1 MAEQTSPGRALGD
14 RTIPDRAGPNRTI
27 PDRAEV
33 VVVGGGI
40 VGCAV
45 AYHLV
50 RRGITD
56 VLLLEQNQLTSG
68 TTWHAAGLA
77 AQLKSTYSLTKL
89 ATYSVR
95 LFEALEDETG
105 QATGFRAPGSI
116 SVASDAERWEEILR
130 GASMGATV
138 GVESR
143 QIDMDELAE
152 MWPLMRTDDLVGAL
166 YLPDDGLVSPVDATM
181 ALAKGARAHGCR
193 IIEGVAVTGLETRN
207 GAICGVRTELTPG
220 AASGTGDAAGG
231 DHLVETETVV
241 LATGMWTRHL
251 AAQIG
256 VNVPLQA
263 CEHFYVVTEPL
274 EGLDTSTPIVRDPTN
289 YTYFK
294 EETGKLMVGFFEP
307 EAKVWRLDGIPR
319 DFKFGTLDEDWDHV
333 GPVFERS
340 CHRVPA
346 LADCGVQ
353 LFFNGPESF
362 TPDGT
367 YYLGEAPE
375 VDGCFVAAGFNSVGI
390 QSAGGAGWVL
400 ADWIADRHPP
410 MDLSAVDIRRAMPFQ
425 ADNGYLA
432 ERISESLGL
441 LYAMHWPFFQYTSS
455 RDQRRSAL
463 HDAMDAAGAVFGET
477 AGWER
482 ANWFADPGQER
493 EYRYSYGKQNWFD
506 NSGRE
511 CDAVRNGVAVFD
523 QSSFAKF
530 TVRGP
535 DALDVLDTLS
545 VASVDV
551 PAGRAVYTQWC
562 NERGGIEADLTVT
575 RLGDDEFWVVTS
587 AASQTRDWAWLRRH
601 CRGRD
606 VDIADVTDDWAVLGL
621 MGPRSRELLSC
632 VTDAALDNESFPFGA
647 ARHIA
652 IRRGSPLRDPVA
664 PHRDTAGSAE
674 VLAVRMS
681 YVGELGWELYV
692 PNQRAVAVYEALR
705 NAAAAADGLDLAHA
719 GYHAMNTLRLECG
732 YRHWGHDISDE
743 DTPLEAGLGFAIAW
757 DKQRDFIGRAAL
769 ELQRHEPRTRRL
781 IQFRIEDPD
790 LLAYHDEP
798 IRRDGEL
805 VGRVTSAMWSYTE
818 DRCLA
823 MGYVTHPTAADP
835 EPQAVTKSWLE
846 AGSFDIEIAGR
857 RIAATPSIR
866 SFYDPTNQRVRL

>member
-1 MAEQTSPGRALGD
+1 MADQTLSQRA
-14 RTIPDRAGPNRTI
+14 TPNRTI

-40 VGCAV
+40 VGCAI

-50 RRGITD
+50 RRGIRD
-56 VLLLEQNQLTSG
+56 VLLLEQNQLTAG

-77 AQLKSTYSLTKL
+77 AQLKATYSLTKL

-143 QIDMDELAE
+143 QIDMDELSE
-152 MWPLMRTDDLVGAL
+152 MWPLIRTDDLVGAL

-181 ALAKGARAHGCR
+181 ALAKGARARGCR
-193 IIEGVAVTGLETRN
+193 IIERVAVTGLETRN
-207 GAICGVRTELTPG
+207 GAICGVRTET
-220 AASGTGDAAGG
+220 AGG
-231 DHLVETETVV
+231 TDDDGGHLIETETVV

-251 AAQIG
+251 AAQVG

-274 EGLDTSTPIVRDPTN
+274 EGLDTSTPILRDPTN

-319 DFKFGTLDEDWDHV
+319 DFSFGTLDEDWDHV

-441 LYAMHWPFFQYTSS
+441 LYAMHWPFFQYTSA

-482 ANWFADPGQER
+482 ANWFAEPGQER
-493 EYRYSYGKQNWFD
+493 EYRYSYGKQNWFE

-511 CDAVRNGVAVFD
+511 CDAVRNGVALFD

-530 TVRGP
+530 TVSGP

-545 VASVDV
+545 VASIDV

-575 RLGDDEFWVVTS
+575 RLGDDDFWVVTS
-587 AASQTRDWAWLRRH
+587 AASQTRDWAWLRRN

-606 VDIADVTDDWAVLGL
+606 VEIADVTDEWAVLGL
-621 MGPRSRELLSC
+621 MGPQSRNLLSR
-632 VTDAALDNESFPFGA
+632 VTETALDNESFGFGA
-647 ARHIA
+647 AQHI
-652 IRRGSPLRDPVA
+652 DVA
-664 PHRDTAGSAE
+664 TSAGSTA

-692 PNQRAVAVYEALR
+692 PNAHAVTVYEALR
-705 NAAAAADGLDLAHA
+705 DAAADADGLGLAHA

-757 DKQRDFIGRAAL
+757 DKPRDFIGRAAL
-769 ELQRHEPRTRRL
+769 EEQRHEPRTRRL
-781 IQFRIEDPD
+781 IQFRLEDPD
-790 LLAYHDEP
+790 VLAYHDEP

-805 VGRVTSAMWSYTE
+805 VGRVTSAMWSYTQ

-835 EPQAVTKSWLE
+835 EPQSVTKSWLD

-866 SFYDPTNQRVRL
+866 SFYDPANQRIHM

>member
-1 MAEQTSPGRALGD
+1 MTDQTLSQRA
-14 RTIPDRAGPNRTI
+14 TPNRTI

-40 VGCAV
+40 VGCAI

-50 RRGITD
+50 RRGIRD
-56 VLLLEQNQLTSG
+56 VLLLEQNQLTAG

-77 AQLKSTYSLTKL
+77 AQLKATYSLTKL

-95 LFEALEDETG
+95 LFEALEDETC

-116 SVASDAERWEEILR
+116 SVASDAQRWEEILR

-152 MWPLMRTDDLVGAL
+152 MWPLIRTDDLVGAL

-181 ALAKGARAHGCR
+181 ALAKGARARGCR

-207 GAICGVRTELTPG
+207 GAICGVRTETAG
-220 AASGTGDAAGG
+220 GTDDDG
-231 DHLVETETVV
+231 DHLIETETVV

-274 EGLDTSTPIVRDPTN
+274 EGLDTSTPILRDPTN

-319 DFKFGTLDEDWDHV
+319 DFSFGTLDEDWDHV

-410 MDLSAVDIRRAMPFQ
+410 MDLSAVDIRRAMAFQ

-441 LYAMHWPFFQYTSS
+441 LYAMHWPFFQYTSA

-482 ANWFADPGQER
+482 ANWFAERGQER
-493 EYRYSYGKQNWFD
+493 EYRYSYGKQNWFE

-511 CDAVRNGVAVFD
+511 CDAVRNGVALFD

-530 TVRGP
+530 TVSGP

-545 VASVDV
+545 VASIDV

-575 RLGDDEFWVVTS
+575 RLGDDDFWVVTS
-587 AASQTRDWAWLRRH
+587 AASQTRDWAWLRRN

-606 VDIADVTDDWAVLGL
+606 VEIADVTDEWAVLGL
-621 MGPRSRELLSC
+621 MGPQSRDLLSR
-632 VTDAALDNESFPFGA
+632 VTEAALDNESFGFGA
-647 ARHIA
+647 AQHIDVA
-652 IRRGSPLRDPVA
+652 TSAGSPA
-664 PHRDTAGSAE
+664 

-692 PNQRAVAVYEALR
+692 PNGHAVTVYEALR
-705 NAAAAADGLDLAHA
+705 DAAADADGLDLAHA

-743 DTPLEAGLGFAIAW
+743 DSPLESGLGFAIAW
-757 DKQRDFIGRAAL
+757 DKPRDFIGRAAL
-769 ELQRHEPRTRRL
+769 EAQRHEPRTRRL
-781 IQFRIEDPD
+781 IQFRLEDPD
-790 LLAYHDEP
+790 VLAYHDEP

-805 VGRVTSAMWSYTE
+805 VGRVTSAMWSYTA

-823 MGYVTHPTAADP
+823 MGYVTYPSAADP
-835 EPQAVTKSWLE
+835 EPQAVTKSWLD

-857 RIAATPSIR
+857 RIAATPSVR
-866 SFYDPTNQRVRL
+866 SFYDPTNQRVRM

>member
-1 MAEQTSPGRALGD
+1 MAEKTSPGRALGD

-56 VLLLEQNQLTSG
+56 VLLLEQNQLTAG

-77 AQLKSTYSLTKL
+77 AQLKATYSLTKL

-143 QIDMDELAE
+143 QIDMDELTE

-231 DHLVETETVV
+231 DHLIETETVV

-319 DFKFGTLDEDWDHV
+319 DFKFGTLPEDWDHV

-375 VDGCFVAAGFNSVGI
+375 IDGCFVAAGFNSVGI

-441 LYAMHWPFFQYTSS
+441 LYAMHWPFFQYTSA

-482 ANWFADPGQER
+482 ANWFAEPGQER
-493 EYRYSYGKQNWFD
+493 EYRYSYGKQNWFK

-587 AASQTRDWAWLRRH
+587 AACQTRDWAWLRRH
-601 CRGRD
+601 CRDRD
-606 VDIADVTDDWAVLGL
+606 VDIADVTDEWAVLGL
-621 MGPRSRELLSC
+621 MGPHSRDLLSR
-632 VTDAALDNESFPFGA
+632 VTDAALDNESFGFGA
-647 ARHIA
+647 AQHIE
-652 IRRGSPLRDPVA
+652 VA
-664 PHRDTAGSAE
+664 ASAGPIA

-692 PNQRAVAVYEALR
+692 PNAEAVAVYEALR
-705 NAAAAADGLDLAHA
+705 DAAAAADGLELAHA

-757 DKQRDFIGRAAL
+757 DKPCDFIGRAAL
-769 ELQRHEPRTRRL
+769 EAQRHEPRTHRL
-781 IQFRIEDPD
+781 IQFRLDDPD
-790 LLAYHDEP
+790 VLAYHDEP

-835 EPQAVTKSWLE
+835 EPQAVTKAWLD

>member
-1 MAEQTSPGRALGD
+1 M
-14 RTIPDRAGPNRTI
+14 

-40 VGCAV
+40 VGCAI

-50 RRGITD
+50 RRGISD
-56 VLLLEQNQLTSG
+56 VLLLEQNQLTAG

-77 AQLKSTYSLTKL
+77 AQLKATYSLTKL

-143 QIDMDELAE
+143 QVDMDELAE

-193 IIEGVAVTGLETRN
+193 IIEGVAVTKLETRN

-220 AASGTGDAAGG
+220 TASGAGEPAAGEG
-231 DHLVETETVV
+231 HLVETETVV

-274 EGLDTSTPIVRDPTN
+274 DSLDASTPIVRDPTN

-307 EAKVWRLDGIPR
+307 QAKVWRLDGIPR
-319 DFKFGTLDEDWDHV
+319 DFKFGTLPEDWDHV

-425 ADNGYLA
+425 ADNSYLA

-441 LYAMHWPFFQYTSS
+441 LYAMHWPFFQYTSA

-482 ANWFADPGQER
+482 ANWFAEPGQER

-575 RLGDDEFWVVTS
+575 RLGDDDFWVVTS

-606 VDIADVTDDWAVLGL
+606 VEIADVTDQWAVLGL
-621 MGPRSRELLSC
+621 MGPHSRALLGL
-632 VTDAALDNESFPFGA
+632 VTDTVLDNESFRFGD
-647 ARHIA
+647 ARHI
-652 IRRGSPLRDPVA
+652 DVA
-664 PHRDTAGSAE
+664 ASGGAVA

-692 PNQRAVAVYEALR
+692 PNARAVAVYEALR
-705 NAAAAADGLDLAHA
+705 DAAEGADGLELAHA

-757 DKQRDFIGRAAL
+757 DKPRDFIGRTAL
-769 ELQRHEPRTRRL
+769 EAQRREPRTRRL
-781 IQFRIEDPD
+781 IQFRLDDPD
-790 LLAYHDEP
+790 VLAYHDEP
-798 IRRDGEL
+798 IRRDGEI

-823 MGYVTHPTAADP
+823 MGYVTHPAAADP
-835 EPQAVTKSWLE
+835 EPQAVTKSWLD
-846 AGSFDIEIAGR
+846 AGTFDIEIAGR

-866 SFYDPTNQRVRL
+866 SFYDPTNQRVRM

>member
-1 MAEQTSPGRALGD
+1 MAAQPL
-14 RTIPDRAGPNRTI
+14 PDRAQ
-27 PDRAEV
+27 V
-33 VVVGGGI
+33 VVVGGGV
-40 VGCAV
+40 VGCSV
-45 AYHLV
+45 AYHLA

-56 VLLLEQNQLTSG
+56 VVLLEQNQLTSG

-77 AQLKSTYSLTKL
+77 AQLKASYSLTKL
-89 ATYSVR
+89 ATYTVR

-116 SVASDAERWEEILR
+116 SVASDPERWEEILR

-143 QIDMDELAE
+143 QIDMAELSQ
-152 MWPLMRTDDLVGAL
+152 MWPLMHTDDLVGAL
-166 YLPDDGLVSPVDATM
+166 YLPHDGLVSPVDVTM
-181 ALAKGARAHGCR
+181 ALAKGARARGCR
-193 IIEGVAVTGLETRN
+193 IIEGVAVTGLETRS
-207 GAICGVRTELTPG
+207 GAICGVRTETLPA
-220 AASGTGDAAGG
+220 AASVTGESLPGTTSGAGETSLESAGG
-231 DHLVETETVV
+231 EGHLIETETVV

-274 EGLDTSTPIVRDPTN
+274 DGVDASTPILRDPTN
-289 YTYFK
+289 FSYFK

-307 EAKVWRLDGIPR
+307 EAKVWRLGGVPR
-319 DFKFGTLDEDWDHV
+319 DFSFGTLDEDWDHI
-333 GPVFERS
+333 GPVYERA

-362 TPDGT
+362 TPDGV

-410 MDLSAVDIRRAMPFQ
+410 MDLTGVDIRRAMPFQ
-425 ADNGYLA
+425 ADEAYLA

-441 LYAMHWPFFQYTSS
+441 LYAMHWPHFQYTSA

-482 ANWFADPGQER
+482 ANWFAEPGQER
-493 EYRYSYGKQNWFD
+493 EYCYSYGKQNWFD

-511 CDAVRNGVAVFD
+511 CDVVRNGVALFD

-530 TVRGP
+530 AVRGP

-551 PAGRAVYTQWC
+551 PVGRAVYTQWC

-575 RLGDDEFWVVTS
+575 RLGDDSFWVVTS

-606 VDIADVTDDWAVLGL
+606 VEIADVTDDWAVIGL
-621 MGPRSRELLSC
+621 MGPRSRDLLGR
-632 VTDAALDNESFPFGA
+632 VTDAPLDNAAFPFGA
-647 ARHIA
+647 AQHIA
-652 IRRGSPLRDPVA
+652 IRHASPSDTPLAEVREDVDPV
-664 PHRDTAGSAE
+664 E

-692 PNQRAVAVYEALR
+692 PNTQAVAVYEALR
-705 NAAAAADGLDLAHA
+705 DAAAGADGFDLAHA

-743 DTPLEAGLGFAIAW
+743 DTPLDAGLGFAIAW
-757 DKQRDFIGRAAL
+757 DKPRNFIGRAAL
-769 ELQRHEPRTRRL
+769 EALRAQPRTRRL
-781 IQFRIEDPD
+781 VQFRIDDPD

-805 VGRVTSAMWSYTE
+805 VGRVTSAAWSYTE

-823 MGYVTHPTAADP
+823 MGYVTHPTAAGP
-835 EPQAVTKSWLE
+835 EPQAVTKAWLE
-846 AGSFDIEIAGR
+846 AGAIDIEIAGR
-857 RIAATPSIR
+857 RIPATPSIR
-866 SFYDPTNQRVRL
+866 SFYDPTNQRVRM

>member
-14 RTIPDRAGPNRTI
+14 RSLPDRAGPDRTI

-33 VVVGGGI
+33 VVVGGGV

-89 ATYSVR
+89 ATYTVR

-116 SVASDAERWEEILR
+116 SVASDGERWEEILR
-130 GASMGATV
+130 GASMGRSI

-143 QIDMDELAE
+143 ELDMDELSQ

-166 YLPDDGLVSPVDATM
+166 YLPDDGMVSPVDVTM
-181 ALAKGARAHGCR
+181 ALAKGARARGCR
-193 IIEGVAVTGLETRN
+193 IIEGVAVTELETRN
-207 GAICGVRTELTPG
+207 GAISGVRTEPAG
-220 AASGTGDAAGG
+220 RAAGG
-231 DHLVETETVV
+231 DHLIETETVV

-307 EAKVWRLDGIPR
+307 AAKVWRLGGIPR
-319 DFKFGTLDEDWDHV
+319 NFKFGTLDEDWDHV
-333 GPVFERS
+333 GPVYERS
-340 CHRVPA
+340 CHRVPV

-367 YYLGEAPE
+367 YFLGEAPE

-400 ADWIADRHPP
+400 ADWIADRQPP
-410 MDLSAVDIRRAMPFQ
+410 MDLCAVDIRRAMPFQ
-425 ADNGYLA
+425 ADETYLG

-441 LYAMHWPFFQYTSS
+441 LYAMHWPFFQYTSA

-482 ANWFADPGQER
+482 ANWFAEPGQER
-493 EYRYSYGKQNWFD
+493 EYRYSYGKQNWWA
-506 NSGRE
+506 NAGRE

-523 QSSFAKF
+523 QSSFVKF

-545 VASVDV
+545 VADIDV

-575 RLGDDEFWVVTS
+575 RLGDDDFWVVTS
-587 AASQTRDWAWLRRH
+587 AACQTRDWAWLRRH

-606 VDIADVTDDWAVLGL
+606 VEIADVTDDWAVLGL
-621 MGPRSRELLSC
+621 MGPCSRELLSR
-632 VTDAALDNESFPFGA
+632 VTDAQLDNESFGFGSA
-647 ARHIA
+647 QHI
-652 IRRGSPLRDPVA
+652 DVA
-664 PHRDTAGSAE
+664 TAGGPME

-692 PNQRAVAVYEALR
+692 PNQRAVAVYEALKD
-705 NAAAAADGLDLAHA
+705 AAAADESLQLGHA

-769 ELQRHEPRTRRL
+769 ESQRHEPRTRRL
-781 IQFRIEDPD
+781 IQFRLDDPD
-790 LLAYHDEP
+790 VLAYHDEP

>member
-14 RTIPDRAGPNRTI
+14 RSLPDRAGPNRTI

-33 VVVGGGI
+33 VVVGGGV

-56 VLLLEQNQLTSG
+56 VVLLEQNQLTSG

-89 ATYSVR
+89 ATYTVR

-116 SVASDAERWEEILR
+116 SVASDGERWEEILR
-130 GASMGATV
+130 GASMGRSI

-143 QIDMDELAE
+143 ELDMDELSQ

-166 YLPDDGLVSPVDATM
+166 YLPDDGMVSPVDVTM
-181 ALAKGARAHGCR
+181 ALAKGARARGCR

-207 GAICGVRTELTPG
+207 GAISGVRTEQ
-220 AASGTGDAAGG
+220 SGDAAGE
-231 DHLVETETVV
+231 DHLIETETVV

-289 YTYFK
+289 FTYFK

-307 EAKVWRLDGIPR
+307 AAKVWRLGGIPR
-319 DFKFGTLDEDWDHV
+319 NFKFGTLDEDWDHV
-333 GPVFERS
+333 GPVYERS
-340 CHRVPA
+340 CHRVPV

-400 ADWIADRHPP
+400 ADWIADRQPP
-410 MDLSAVDIRRAMPFQ
+410 MDLCAVDIRRAMPFQ
-425 ADNGYLA
+425 ADETYLG

-441 LYAMHWPFFQYTSS
+441 LYAMHWPFFQYTSA

-493 EYRYSYGKQNWFD
+493 QYRYSYGKQNWWA
-506 NSGRE
+506 NAGSE
-511 CDAVRNGVAVFD
+511 CDAVRSGVAVFD
-523 QSSFAKF
+523 QSSFVKF

-535 DALDVLDTLS
+535 DALEVLDTLS
-545 VASVDV
+545 VADVDV

-575 RLGDDEFWVVTS
+575 RLGDDDFWVVTS
-587 AASQTRDWAWLRRH
+587 AACQTRDWAWLRRH

-606 VDIADVTDDWAVLGL
+606 VEIADVTDDWAVLGL
-621 MGPRSRELLSC
+621 MGPHSRDLLSR
-632 VTDAALDNESFPFGA
+632 VTDAALDNESFGFGA
-647 ARHIA
+647 AQHI
-652 IRRGSPLRDPVA
+652 DVA
-664 PHRDTAGSAE
+664 TAGGPLE

-692 PNQRAVAVYEALR
+692 PNAGAVAVYGALR
-705 NAAAAADGLDLAHA
+705 DAAAAADGLDLAHA

-757 DKQRDFIGRAAL
+757 DKQRDFMGRAAL
-769 ELQRHEPRTRRL
+769 EAQRHEPRTRRL
-781 IQFRIEDPD
+781 IQFRLEDPD

-835 EPQAVTKSWLE
+835 EPQAVTKSWLD
-846 AGSFDIEIAGR
+846 AGLFDIEIAGR
-857 RIAATPSIR
+857 RIAASPSIR
-866 SFYDPTNQRVRL
+866 SFYDPTNQRVRM